1 MLAFKHIM
9 DNSRFRAMLLAISD
23 KLTEDNVTSLKFLC
37 PEVGK
42 KKLEKVNKGIDLFEC
57 LIERAVIGPDNT
69 ELLRKH
75 LNQIG
80 QTVLLNIIDDYE
92 RGATESPPDVPDAKE
107 REKIDIATEVIVE
120 HLGKKWRQF
129 GRKLGLL
136 DTQLEGIQEKHSRDL
151 EEQVR
156 ELIRQWMKTR
166 RENARVEDLIKA
178 LRDCRQNLTADLV
191 EKNLKELGAH

>member
-9 DNSRFRAMLLAISD
+9 DNSKFRAMLLTISD
-23 KLTEDNVTSLKFLC
+23 KLTEDNVTNLKFLC
-37 PEVGK
+37 PEIGK
-42 KKLEKVNKGIDLFEC
+42 KKLEKINKGIDLFEC
-57 LIERAVIGPDNT
+57 LIERAAIGPDNT
-69 ELLRKH
+69 ELLRRH

-92 RGATESPPDVPDAKE
+92 RGVTGSPPDVPDPEA
-107 REKIDIATEVIVE
+107 REKINIATEVIVE

-129 GRKLGLL
+129 GRKLGLQ

-156 ELIRQWMKTR
+156 ELIKQWMKMR

-178 LRDCRQNLTADLV
+178 LRDCKQNLTADLV